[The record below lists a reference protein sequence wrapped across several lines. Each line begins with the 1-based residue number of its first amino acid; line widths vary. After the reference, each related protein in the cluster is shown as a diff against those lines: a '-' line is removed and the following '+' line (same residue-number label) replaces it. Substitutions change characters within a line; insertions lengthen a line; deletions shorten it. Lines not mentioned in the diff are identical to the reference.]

1 MKSFDDLCSPA
12 KLYFVLSVIACI
24 AALINGLKFGQVMIN
39 LIIAFAWTAVLSW
52 ICGKGFTGVSW
63 FLVLVPYI
71 IMLLVFFKLMK
82 DISKS
87 QVMVV
92 VPPSSTQQMKM

>member
-24 AALINGLKFGQVMIN
+24 AALIIGLKFGQVVIN

>member
-24 AALINGLKFGQVMIN
+24 AALINGVKFGQVMIN

-52 ICGKGFTGVSW
+52 ICGNGFDGVSW

-82 DISKS
+82 DISSS
-87 QVMVV
+87 QLMVV
-92 VPPSSTQQMKM
+92 VPPSSTQQMRM

>member
-24 AALINGLKFGQVMIN
+24 AALINGVKFGQVMIN

-52 ICGKGFTGVSW
+52 ICGKGFDGVSW

-71 IMLLVFFKLMK
+71 IMLLVFFKLIK